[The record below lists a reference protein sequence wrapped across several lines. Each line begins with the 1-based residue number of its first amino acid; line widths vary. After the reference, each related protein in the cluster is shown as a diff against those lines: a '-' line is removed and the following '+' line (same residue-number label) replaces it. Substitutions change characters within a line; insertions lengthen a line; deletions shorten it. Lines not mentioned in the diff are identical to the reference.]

1 MEWLEAI
8 WGDFLILFVGLA
20 SAGILA
26 VLAYGVAILRK
37 KLEQINDGLF
47 RETLEGALNEAYA
60 VGRDAVKATNQVLV
74 NNLKEKNADG
84 KLTTEEAAQAL
95 EHAFNYFTK
104 HISKESKSI
113 LEKAIGPLNEW
124 LWDFIEARVDDIKTE
139 KSQIQLKVEQMSAPK
154 S

>member
-1 MEWLEAI
+1 MEWLEPI
-8 WGDFLILFVGLA
+8 WGDFLTLFVGLA

-37 KLEQINDGLF
+37 KLEQINNDLF

-74 NNLKEKNADG
+74 NNIKEKNADG
-84 KLTTEEAAQAL
+84 KLTAEEAVQAL
-95 EHAFNYFTK
+95 EHAFDYFTK
-104 HISKESKSI
+104 HISNNSKSI
-113 LEKAIGPLNEW
+113 LEKAIGPLNNW
-124 LWDFIEARVDDIKTE
+124 VWDFLEARVDEAKAE
-139 KSQIQLKVEQMSAPK
+139 KRQIHLKVEQMSTPK